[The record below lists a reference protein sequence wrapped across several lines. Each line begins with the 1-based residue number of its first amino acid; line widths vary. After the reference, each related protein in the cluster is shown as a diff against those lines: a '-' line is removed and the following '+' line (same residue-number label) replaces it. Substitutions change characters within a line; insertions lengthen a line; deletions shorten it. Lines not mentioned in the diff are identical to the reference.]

1 MLPSHVIIFIS
12 LFILDSEANDDGF
25 TVLFER
31 KFDTQDSK
39 DSVIAL
45 GAMNMNFSYGNM
57 E

>member
-31 KFDTQDSK
+31 KSDTQDSK